1 MSSAGVIWWTRSNS
15 LRYSGKDD
23 GNTLWDNVSVYCFKS
38 DTFLVEESDKVHIVR
53 NEVNGKICVK
63 KSVAP
68 EQWDIYN
75 FLKENPNPYIPRIY
89 ECIQTERELIIVEE
103 YFAGKNLEDELRKR
117 DFSEQE
123 AANIII
129 GLCRGLRPLHRAK
142 PQIIC
147 RDLKPENVVFTNEG
161 EVKLI
166 DFDIARF
173 YQPGNVKDTIM
184 MGTEGY
190 AAPEQFGFGQT
201 DERSDIYGLGALL
214 NYLLVQSFP
223 VEKITTGR
231 LNSIVRKC
239 VSMNPKDRYQNVDEL
254 MRALEYAVDVKTEG
268 KDMESGASYRIP
280 GFRSKK
286 LWKMIVA
293 VAGYLF
299 ITALCFSTNI
309 SDGKGNP
316 LPQAEQMFERFMIWG
331 SQIFFVFFVCDYR
344 GIRRKI
350 PVANQRNLGV
360 RLIVYVAA
368 EFIFLFMTVV
378 ICVTV
383 EMLIG

>member
-1 MSSAGVIWWTRSNS
+1 
-15 LRYSGKDD
+15 
-23 GNTLWDNVSVYCFKS
+23 
-38 DTFLVEESDKVHIVR
+38 
-53 NEVNGKICVK
+53 
-63 KSVAP
+63 
-68 EQWDIYN
+68 
-75 FLKENPNPYIPRIY
+75 
-89 ECIQTERELIIVEE
+89 
-103 YFAGKNLEDELRKR
+103 
-117 DFSEQE
+117 
-123 AANIII
+123 
-129 GLCRGLRPLHRAK
+129 
-142 PQIIC
+142 
-147 RDLKPENVVFTNEG
+147 
-161 EVKLI
+161 
-166 DFDIARF
+166 
-173 YQPGNVKDTIM
+173 
-184 MGTEGY
+184 
-190 AAPEQFGFGQT
+190 
-201 DERSDIYGLGALL
+201 
-214 NYLLVQSFP
+214 
-223 VEKITTGR
+223 
-231 LNSIVRKC
+231 
-239 VSMNPKDRYQNVDEL
+239 
-254 MRALEYAVDVKTEG
+254 
-268 KDMESGASYRIP
+268 MESGASYRIP

-286 LWKMIVA
+286 LWKLIVA